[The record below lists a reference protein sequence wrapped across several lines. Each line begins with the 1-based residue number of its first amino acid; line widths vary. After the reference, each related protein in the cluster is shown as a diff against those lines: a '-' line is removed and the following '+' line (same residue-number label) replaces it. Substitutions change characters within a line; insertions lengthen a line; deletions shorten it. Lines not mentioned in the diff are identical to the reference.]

1 MKIDTEA
8 ILWSAP
14 ERERANRPLLVLMH
28 GYGSHEGD
36 LFSLAQYLP
45 LEPVIASVRAPI
57 DMGGGWAWF
66 PPSGHTDASVRL
78 AEIDESTDA
87 LLAWLDTLDSKGI
100 GLLGFSQGGAMSL
113 ELMRAAP
120 GRFDYA
126 VQLSGFAVPTEKPGD
141 AKLAQLKP
149 PVFWGRGTADEVIPD
164 SLVNHT
170 IDWLPDHSSLTER
183 IYEGV
188 AHSVTTE
195 EIADVHEFIARQY

>member
-36 LFSLAQYLP
+36 LFSLARYLP
-45 LEPVIASVRAPI
+45 LEPVVASVRAPI
-57 DMGGGWAWF
+57 DLGGGWAWF
-66 PPSGHTDASVRL
+66 PPAGHTDASVRL

-87 LLAWLDTLDSKGI
+87 LLGWLDTLNSRSV

-126 VQLSGFAVPTEKPGD
+126 VQLSGFTVPTEQPGD

-170 IDWLPDHSSLTER
+170 IDWLPEHSSLTER